1 MLGGKLLKLALEMRK
16 VTERFYLV
24 FSYNLLYNYSL

>member
-1 MLGGKLLKLALEMRK
+1 MLGGKLLKLTLEMRK